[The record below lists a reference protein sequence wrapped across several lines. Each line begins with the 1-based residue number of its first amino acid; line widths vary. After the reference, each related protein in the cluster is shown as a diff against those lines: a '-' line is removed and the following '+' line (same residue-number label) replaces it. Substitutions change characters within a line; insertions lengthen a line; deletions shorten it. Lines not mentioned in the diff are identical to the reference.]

1 MPPKGMEEYIG
12 PLRFSVVGLD
22 GEIRYSTPF
31 YMKDVITEKVSEEGT
46 IKSNEAKSV
55 KGVR

>member
-1 MPPKGMEEYIG
+1 
-12 PLRFSVVGLD
+12 
-22 GEIRYSTPF
+22 
-31 YMKDVITEKVSEEGT
+31 MKDVITEKVSEEGT